1 MKTIKIII
9 ISICLFGY
17 NLHLNAQDIR
27 KDVIKIDDL
36 QDAKSDSDGTQNGS
50 SIFLG
55 IKAGEKDDSS
65 NNRNIGIGFH
75 SLRSNQNGVS
85 NIGIGNYALQKSSD
99 NRNIG
104 IGDMALSNNLT
115 GNNNIAIG
123 TNAGHFFQG
132 KTVNSSLNNSIF
144 IGTAAKAYSS
154 TDINEIVIGDQVI
167 GNGSNS
173 ITLGNDKNQKTIL
186 TGNVGIG
193 LKSPKQKLDIVG
205 NMRLINGFGN
215 VKVILDGGKGN
226 SEVTYQKNGKYRGA
240 VGYNVDQDYLYLYQG
255 GNVKIKNGSIKVD
268 KDFLYTN
275 TKQYTAQIPSIAFRK
290 HDLLDKDRINFSDNG
305 IGFVSG
311 LTSSGNNAIELMAP
325 VSLPQGAKIVK
336 FRLVSS
342 AANTL
347 FDAQLITRKGLS
359 RKKNIIA
366 KIVSSGTYDVRE
378 NQAVANG
385 EIVDNTHNHYF
396 VVVKIVYPNEQD
408 FADFFGV
415 FVDYT
420 LDKVSQ

>member
-1 MKTIKIII
+1 MKTIKILI

-17 NLHLNAQDIR
+17 NLNLNAQDIR
-27 KDVIKIDDL
+27 KNVIKINDL

-75 SLRSNQNGVS
+75 SLKLNQNGVS
-85 NIGIGNYALQKSSD
+85 NIGIGNYALQKSSN

-123 TNAGHFFQG
+123 ANAGQFFQG
-132 KTVNSSLNNSIF
+132 KTTNSSLNNSIF

-193 LKSPKQKLDIVG
+193 LKAPKEKLDIAG
-205 NMRLINGFGN
+205 NMRLINGFGK
-215 VKVILDGGKGN
+215 VKFILDGSKGN
-226 SEVTYQKNGKYRGA
+226 SEVTYQKDGKYRGA

-268 KDFLYTN
+268 KDFLYAKV
-275 TKQYTAQIPSIAFRK
+275 KQYTAQIPSIVFRK
-290 HDLLDKDRINFSDNG
+290 HNLKDADSIEFHENG

-311 LTSSGNNAIELMAP
+311 NISSGNNSIELMAP

-336 FRLVSS
+336 FRLVSA
-342 AANTL
+342 AANAV

-378 NQAVANG
+378 NQVVANG

-408 FADFFGV
+408 FAEFFGV

-420 LDKVSQ
+420 LDKVSR